1 MSRFHST
8 IALGSG
14 WVRLF
19 DGAVIVAAGLIALA
33 VRSHHQALSPLPEDL
48 RSYYSLLAASYPLY
62 LLIGEAYGVRMV
74 GTRFVGSGL
83 TRALSTWL
91 TVLGLLLSWLFITK
105 ASEDYSRIWLL
116 LWAGFGALL
125 IALSRLILWGILLSH
140 PARAHQAKSVALLG
154 SGDMAERLERRIG
167 QENSGFR
174 LQHRLTEIDP
184 QKMERLLKNPL
195 DEIWLSIP
203 IHQLNQLELLMKPL
217 EMSSATLRLCPDWTT
232 FRLINHG
239 NSEILGVPMIDLSV
253 TPITGNRAILK
264 TLEDR
269 MLSTLILL
277 AIAPLLLLIA
287 IGVKLTSKGPIFF
300 RQERVSL
307 SGRRFT
313 MLKFRSMEEAP
324 LETQTTWGKA
334 KEKRTTP
341 FGRFLRKTSLDELPQ
356 FINVLKGDMSI
367 VGPRPELP
375 QFVERFREEIPGYM
389 QKHLVKAGITGW
401 AQVNGWRGDTDLK
414 ARIEHDLYYIEN
426 WSIGFDLKIIL
437 MTFIKGLTHPN
448 AY

>member
-1 MSRFHST
+1 
-8 IALGSG
+8 
-14 WVRLF
+14 
-19 DGAVIVAAGLIALA
+19 
-33 VRSHHQALSPLPEDL
+33 
-48 RSYYSLLAASYPLY
+48 
-62 LLIGEAYGVRMV
+62 
-74 GTRFVGSGL
+74 
-83 TRALSTWL
+83 
-91 TVLGLLLSWLFITK
+91 
-105 ASEDYSRIWLL
+105 
-116 LWAGFGALL
+116 
-125 IALSRLILWGILLSH
+125 
-140 PARAHQAKSVALLG
+140 
-154 SGDMAERLERRIG
+154 
-167 QENSGFR
+167 
-174 LQHRLTEIDP
+174 
-184 QKMERLLKNPL
+184 
-195 DEIWLSIP
+195 
-203 IHQLNQLELLMKPL
+203 
-217 EMSSATLRLCPDWTT
+217 
-232 FRLINHG
+232 
-239 NSEILGVPMIDLSV
+239 MIDLSV

-264 TLEDR
+264 TLEDWT
-269 MLSTLILL
+269 LSTLILL